1 MESLLPAPT
10 RESITKLV
18 RIASKDAKAELEVK
32 VLAGQIQTK
41 DEADRIQDALS
52 DLTSGGFTE
61 EHRATFSYSD
71 GLRVNVTS
79 PEQILKV
86 CSTGSFRGVPLEVER
101 KTRYSELSGEQ
112 DVIDIP
118 DLKLRVTLR
127 HEEPLRKDF
136 SGSPMDSKSHVR
148 ILNRRSWVSPDKLIR
163 VDMSLV
169 KSKTKATKTLADILK
184 QPPSYELELEVL
196 DKTADPETIV
206 RGLLTYAEA
215 FVGAY
220 QQSPFLL
227 TESDIQRYKLET
239 DSSRV
244 PFLNPVTLARRHMT
258 PGRPNSI
265 LSGYTVTNK
274 ADGERCML
282 MVMRDRR
289 LVRWTRKGTFT
300 WTGLTALDDKHL
312 GDVVDGEY
320 IADRN
325 LFCIFDIYVYK
336 TKKVDRL
343 PLLTTDED
351 VLRDPMKSRLGC
363 ARLFLQDLTKDFST
377 AFSKKPFRIETKLFL
392 AGDGPAMEK
401 AIAQLLDTEF
411 EYPTDGLIFTPR
423 ASPVGPVSERK
434 GSTWTTVYKWKPP
447 IQNSIDF
454 LIKLTPGDAYDPVL
468 DRPVRKGTLYVA
480 RNPGTDILYPCET
493 MTGEYTPPELPPD
506 LKYNPAERVPTPFQP
521 STPRAPEAHEILVP
535 LDAKGVPVDME
546 GKRVEDNTIIECSRD
561 TATNRWTLLRTR
573 YDKTYQYRVKG
584 EPQFGNDIWTAEDIW
599 TNIHTPITE
608 EMLRSLSSVPV
619 DDLAEDTLYYKDTLE
634 SRDRVMKDVL
644 EFHNTLKKQLYKT
657 YVKKGQTLLELAVGR
672 GNDLHKWR
680 LVNPSKVVGIDL
692 SESNLT
698 APRQGACARYLKTQR
713 DAPKEKLPP
722 VLFLPADMTQ
732 SLETQDHPYLRLL
745 MGKEPP
751 STPYLENFAGVST
764 FDVISC
770 QFAIHYACGSE
781 ETFRTFVGNLT
792 AHGKGLFIGTC
803 MDGQAVYSLLLGQT
817 GHLFR
822 SAKSVWGEIR
832 KDYADGEGWTE
843 EFGKQI
849 TVKLESFERPVQES
863 LVPWGKVVEILKEN
877 GYELLQTT
885 MFGDAY
891 ANQTK
896 FTFETEHQNFSFLHR
911 SFAFKRVELPK
922 KKEEDKEPE
931 GATEVQEVV
940 VPTMGSEPER
950 ANEVSGESN
959 AAAKSSEPEKPK
971 TVVKGKRLAKLVEEG
986 PEPVLFSNDLPEFK
1000 EFSTGYDAPMQV
1012 DGTTFPTV
1020 EHYLQWSKAKQFGDA
1035 DAQSKILKTKSPKS
1049 VKTYGDK
1056 VKDVKEDEW
1065 AEKRDQIMRIALK
1078 AKFMQ
1083 HPDLKAK
1090 LLSTND
1096 RPIGEA
1102 NARDKYWS
1110 IGTGA
1115 DTSKAKVPSK
1125 WPGKNRLGAL
1135 LMELRSEL
1143 KE

>member
-1 MESLLPAPT
+1 MESLLPAAT
-10 RESITKLV
+10 REAITKLV
-18 RIASKDAKAELEVK
+18 KLSTMDAKAELEVK

-41 DEADRIQDALS
+41 DEADRILETLS
-52 DLTSGGFTE
+52 DLTTGGYTE
-61 EHRATFSYSD
+61 EHRATFTYSD
-71 GLRVNVTS
+71 GLRVNVSS
-79 PEQILKV
+79 PESILKV
-86 CSTGSFRGVPLEVER
+86 CSTGSFRGVPLTVER
-101 KTRYSELSGEQ
+101 KRRYSEKTGEQ

-127 HEEPLRKDF
+127 QEEPLRRDF
-136 SGSPMDSKSHVR
+136 SGSPMDPKSHVR
-148 ILNRRSWVSPDKLIR
+148 ILNRRSWKTADGLLR

-169 KSKTKATKTLADILK
+169 KSKTKSTKSLADILK
-184 QPPSYELELEVL
+184 QTPSYELELEVI
-196 DKTADPETIV
+196 DKTADPATLV
-206 RGLLTYAEA
+206 KSLVTHAEA
-215 FVGAY
+215 LVGAY

-239 DSSRV
+239 DASRI
-244 PFLNPVTLARRHMT
+244 PFLNPVTIARRHLM

-300 WTGLTALDDKHL
+300 WTGLTALTDTHL

-343 PLLTTDED
+343 PLLTTDDE
-351 VLRDPMKSRLGC
+351 VLKEPLKSRLGC
-363 ARLFLQDLTKDFST
+363 ARLFLQDLSKDFSVG
-377 AFSKKPFRIETKLFL
+377 FSKTPFRIETKLFL

-401 AIAQLLDTEF
+401 AIRQLLDTKF

-423 ASPVGPVSERK
+423 ASSVGPVADRK

-454 LIKLTPGDAYDPVL
+454 LVKLHPGDAYDPVL
-468 DRPVRKGTLYVA
+468 DIPVRKGTLYVA

-493 MTGEYTPPELPPD
+493 LTGEYTPPELPPD
-506 LKYNPAERVPTPFQP
+506 LKYNPAERVPSPFQP
-521 STPRAPEAHEILVP
+521 STPRAPDASEILVP
-535 LDAKGVPVDME
+535 VDSKGIPVDRE
-546 GKRVEDNTIIECSRD
+546 GKRVEDTTVIECSRD
-561 TATNRWTLLRTR
+561 TTTNRWIVLRTR
-573 YDKTYQYRVKG
+573 YDKTYQLRVKG

-608 EMLRSLSSVPV
+608 EMLRSVASVPV
-619 DDLAEDTLYYKDTLE
+619 DDLAEDTLYYKDSLE
-634 SRDRVMKDVL
+634 SRDRAMKDVL

-657 YVKKGQTLLELAVGR
+657 YVKKGNTLLELAVGR

-680 LVNPSKVVGIDL
+680 LVSPSKIVGVDL
-692 SESNLT
+692 SEQNLT
-698 APRQGACARYLKTQR
+698 APRQGACVRYLQTQR
-713 DAPKEKLPP
+713 ESPKEKLPP
-722 VLFLPADMTQ
+722 VLFIPADMTQ
-732 SLETQDHPYLRLL
+732 PLESQDHRYLRLL
-745 MGKEPP
+745 TGKEPP
-751 STPYLENFAGVST
+751 STPYLENFAGLST

-792 AHGKGLFIGTC
+792 AHGKGLFFGTC

-843 EFGKQI
+843 DFGRQI
-849 TVKLESFERPVQES
+849 TVKLESFERPVQEY

-891 ANQTK
+891 ANQTR

-911 SFAFKRVELPK
+911 SFAFKRVEMPK
-922 KKEEDKEPE
+922 KKEPEEKKEAAPVED
-931 GATEVQEVV
+931 
-940 VPTMGSEPER
+940 
-950 ANEVSGESN
+950 
-959 AAAKSSEPEKPK
+959 KPK
-971 TVVKGKRLAKLVEEG
+971 TVIKGKKLVKVEEAG
-986 PEPVLFSNDLPEFK
+986 PEPVLFSSDLPDFK
-1000 EFSTGYDAPMQV
+1000 EFSTGYDAPIQI
-1012 DGTTFPTV
+1012 DGVTFPTV
-1020 EHYLQWSKAKQFGDA
+1020 EHYFQWSKAKQFGDA
-1035 DAQSKILKTKSPKS
+1035 EAQAKILKTTSAKS
-1049 VKTYGDK
+1049 VKAYGDK
-1056 VKDVKEDEW
+1056 VKDFKEDEW
-1065 AEKRDQIMRIALK
+1065 NEKRDQVMRTALK

-1090 LLSTND
+1090 LLSTGD

-1125 WPGKNRLGAL
+1125 WPGKNRLGQL

>member
-1 MESLLPAPT
+1 MESLLPAPI
-10 RESITKLV
+10 REAITKMV
-18 RIASKDAKAELEVK
+18 SVASSDAKAELEVK

-41 DEADRIQDALS
+41 DEADRILGALS
-52 DLTSGGFTE
+52 DLTTGGFTE
-61 EHRATFSYSD
+61 EHRATFSYPD
-71 GLRVNVTS
+71 GLRVNVTT
-79 PEQILKV
+79 PESILKV
-86 CSTGSFRGVPLEVER
+86 CSTASFRGVPLSVER
-101 KTRYSELSGEQ
+101 KTRYSERSGQQ
-112 DVIDIP
+112 DVLDVP
-118 DLKLRVTLR
+118 DVKLRVTLR
-127 HEEPLRKDF
+127 HEEALRKDF
-136 SGSPMDSKSHVR
+136 SGSPMDPASHVR
-148 ILNRRSWVSPDKLIR
+148 VLNRRSWATSDGLLR

-169 KSKTKATKTLADILK
+169 KSKTKATKTLAEILK
-184 QPPSYELELEVL
+184 QQPSYELELEVL
-196 DKTADPETIV
+196 NKTAPAADIV
-206 RGLLTYAEA
+206 RSLLTHAEA
-215 FVGAY
+215 LVGAY

-227 TESDIQRYKLET
+227 TESDMQRYKLET
-239 DSSRV
+239 DGARI
-244 PFLNPVTLARRHMT
+244 PFLNPVTIARRHLMSS
-258 PGRPNSI
+258 RPANI
-265 LSGYTVTNK
+265 LTGYTVTNK

-289 LVRWTRKGTFT
+289 LIRWTRKGTFV

-320 IADRN
+320 IADKN

-351 VLRDPMKSRLGC
+351 ILKDPMKSRLGC
-363 ARLFLQDLTKDFST
+363 ARLFVKDLTTDFSVG
-377 AFSKKPFRIETKLFL
+377 FSKMPFRIETKLFL

-401 AIAQLLDTEF
+401 SIARLLDTKF

-454 LIKLTPGDAYDPVL
+454 LVKLQPGDAYDPVL
-468 DRPVRKGTLYVA
+468 DKPVRKGTLYVA

-493 MTGEYTPPELPPD
+493 MTGEYTAPEVSLD
-506 LKYNPAERVPTPFQP
+506 VKYNPAERAPTPFQP
-521 STPRAPEAHEILVP
+521 STPRAPEASEVLVP
-535 LDAKGVPVDME
+535 LDDKGVPVDME
-546 GKRVEDNTIIECSRD
+546 GKRVEDTTIIECSRD
-561 TATNRWTLLRTR
+561 TTTNRWNILRTR
-573 YDKTYQYRVKG
+573 YDKTYQLRVKG

-599 TNIHTPITE
+599 TNIHVPITE
-608 EMLRSLSSVPV
+608 GMLRTVATAPV
-619 DDLAEDTLYYKDTLE
+619 DDSAEDTLYYKDTLE
-634 SRDRVMKDVL
+634 ARDRAMKDVL
-644 EFHNTLKKQLYKT
+644 EFHNTLKLQLYKT
-657 YVKKGQTLLELAVGR
+657 YVKKGNTLLELAVGR

-680 LVNPSKVVGIDL
+680 KVNPSLVVGIDL
-692 SESNLT
+692 SETNLS
-698 APRQGACARYLKTQR
+698 APRQGACVRYLQTQR
-713 DAPKEKLPP
+713 ESPKEKLPP
-722 VLFLPADMTQ
+722 VLFIPADMTQ
-732 SLETQDHPYLRLL
+732 SLAMQDHKYLRLL
-745 MGKEPP
+745 LGKESP
-751 STPYLENFAGVST
+751 STPYLENFAGRST

-792 AHGKGLFIGTC
+792 AHGTGLFMGTC
-803 MDGQAVYSLLLGQT
+803 MDGQEVYKLLLGQT

-849 TVKLESFERPVQES
+849 TVKLESFERPVQEY

-877 GYELLQTT
+877 GFELLATT
-885 MFGDAY
+885 LFGEAY
-891 ANQTK
+891 ANQTR
-896 FTFETEHQNFSFLHR
+896 FTFDTEYQAFSFLHR
-911 SFAFKRVELPK
+911 SFAFKRVEKPK
-922 KKEEDKEPE
+922 PKPEE
-931 GATEVQEVV
+931 AQEVV
-940 VPTMGSEPER
+940 VPTLEAPEGKEEEAKEGEPAQAKE
-950 ANEVSGESN
+950 GEP
-959 AAAKSSEPEKPK
+959 AQATKPK
-971 TVVKGKRLAKLVEEG
+971 TVVKGKKLVKVVEEG
-986 PEPVLFSNDLPEFK
+986 PEPVLFSTDLPEFR

-1035 DAQSKILKTKSPKS
+1035 EAQAKILKTSSPKS

-1056 VKDVKEDEW
+1056 VKGFKEDEW
-1065 AEKRDQIMRIALK
+1065 NEKRDDLMRIALK

-1083 HPDLKAK
+1083 HPDLRAK
-1090 LLSTND
+1090 LLSTGD

-1115 DTSKAKVPSK
+1115 DTSKAKIPSK
-1125 WPGKNRLGAL
+1125 WPGKNRLGQL
-1135 LMELRSEL
+1135 LMELRGEL

>member
-18 RIASKDAKAELEVK
+18 RIAQSDAKAELEVK
-32 VLAGQIQTK
+32 VLAGQLQTK
-41 DEADRIQDALS
+41 DEADRVVAALS
-52 DLTSGGFTE
+52 ELTSGGYTE
-61 EHRATFSYSD
+61 THRATFSYSD
-71 GLRVNVTS
+71 GLRVHVTS

-86 CSTGSFRGVPLEVER
+86 CSSGSFRGVPLEVER
-101 KTRYSELSGEQ
+101 KTRYSEISGEQ
-112 DVIDIP
+112 DVVDIP

-127 HEEPLRKDF
+127 QEEPLRRDF
-136 SGSPMDSKSHVR
+136 SGSPMDPKNHIR
-148 ILNRRSWVSPDKLIR
+148 ILNRRTWRSADGLLQI
-163 VDMSLV
+163 DMSLV
-169 KSKTKATKTLADILK
+169 KSKTKSTKSLADILK
-184 QPPSYELELEVL
+184 QTPSYELELEVL
-196 DKTADPETIV
+196 NSKADPAAVV
-206 RGLLTYAEA
+206 RSLLQHAEA
-215 FVGAY
+215 VVGAY

-227 TESDIQRYKLET
+227 TESDMQRYKLES
-239 DSSRV
+239 DASRI
-244 PFLNPVTLARRHMT
+244 PFLNPVTIARRHLM

-289 LVRWTRKGTFT
+289 LIRWTRKGTFM
-300 WTGLTALDDKHL
+300 WTGLTANDDTHL

-320 IADRN
+320 IAERN
-325 LFCIFDIYVYK
+325 LFCIFDIYVYR

-343 PLLTTDED
+343 PLMTSDED
-351 VLRDPMKSRLGC
+351 VLKEPTKSRLGC
-363 ARLFLQDLTKDFST
+363 ARLFLQSLAKDFST
-377 AFSKKPFRIETKLFL
+377 AFAKKPFRIETKLFL

-401 AIAQLLDTEF
+401 AIAQLLDTQF

-423 ASPVGPVSERK
+423 ASAVGPVAERK

-454 LIKLTPGDAYDPVL
+454 LVKLQPGEAYDPVL
-468 DRPVRKGTLYVA
+468 DKPVRKGTLYVA

-493 MTGEYTPPELPPD
+493 LTGEYKVPELPLE
-506 LKYNPAERVPTPFQP
+506 LKYNSADRVPSPFQP
-521 STPRAPEAHEILVP
+521 STPRAPEASELLVP
-535 LDAKGVPVDME
+535 VDAKGIPVDME
-546 GKRVEDNTIIECSRD
+546 GKRVEDTTIIECSRD
-561 TATNRWTLLRTR
+561 TVTNRWNVLRTR
-573 YDKTYQYRVKG
+573 YDKTYQLRVKG

-599 TNIHTPITE
+599 TNIHSPITE
-608 EMLRSLSSVPV
+608 EMMRSVSTVPV

-634 SRDRVMKDVL
+634 SRDRAMKDVL

-657 YVKKGQTLLELAVGR
+657 YVKKGTTLLELAVGR

-680 LVNPSKVVGIDL
+680 LVGPSKVVGIDL
-692 SESNLT
+692 SESNLS
-698 APRQGACARYLKTQR
+698 APRQGACVRYLQTQR
-713 DAPKEKLPP
+713 DSPKEKLPP
-722 VLFLPADMTQ
+722 VLFLAADMTQ
-732 SLETQDHPYLRLL
+732 SLETQDNRYLRLL
-745 MGKEPP
+745 LGKEPP
-751 STPYLENFAGVST
+751 STPYLEQFAGLST
-764 FDVISC
+764 FDAISC

-792 AHGKGLFIGTC
+792 AHGTGMFFGTC
-803 MDGQAVYSLLLGQT
+803 MDGQAVYSLLLGTT

-822 SAKSVWGEIR
+822 GPKTVWGEFR
-832 KDYADGEGWTE
+832 KDYAEGEGWTE

-849 TVKLESFERPVQES
+849 TVKLESFERPVQEY

-877 GYELLQTT
+877 GYELVQTT

-891 ANQTK
+891 ANQSR
-896 FTFETEHQNFSFLHR
+896 FTFEAEHQAFSFLHR
-911 SFAFKRVELPK
+911 SFAFKRVETPK
-922 KKEEDKEPE
+922 PKEEPAVASQEVKVPTLEAPE
-931 GATEVQEVV
+931 GKAEGKAEETKEGEEAEAKTE
-940 VPTMGSEPER
+940 
-950 ANEVSGESN
+950 
-959 AAAKSSEPEKPK
+959 EKPK
-971 TVVKGKRLAKLVEEG
+971 TIVKGKRLAKLAVPEG
-986 PEPVLFSNDLPEFK
+986 PEPVLFSTDLPDFK
-1000 EFSTGYDAPMQV
+1000 EFSTGYDAPMQI
-1012 DGTTFPTV
+1012 DGVTFPTV

-1035 DAQSKILKTKSPKS
+1035 EAQSKIMKTASAKS
-1049 VKTYGDK
+1049 VKSYGDK

-1065 AEKRDQIMRIALK
+1065 AEKRDAVMATALK

-1083 HPDLKAK
+1083 HPELKAK
-1090 LLSTND
+1090 LLSTDD

-1125 WPGKNRLGAL
+1125 WPGKNRLGHL
-1135 LMELRSEL
+1135 LMDLRREL